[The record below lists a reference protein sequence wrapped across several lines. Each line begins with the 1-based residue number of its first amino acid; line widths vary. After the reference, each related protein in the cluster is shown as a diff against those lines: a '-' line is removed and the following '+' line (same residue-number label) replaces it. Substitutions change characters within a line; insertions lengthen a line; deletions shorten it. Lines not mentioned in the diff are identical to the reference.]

1 MKREMGDG
9 TRTPQEWLDILR
21 RVMEENRVEKLTEG
35 IWSQEIRAE
44 VPAYRG
50 IRGETSQIEAIF
62 SASVIGRSVHSKG
75 LLRLAD

>member
-44 VPAYRG
+44 AMK
-50 IRGETSQIEAIF
+50 
-62 SASVIGRSVHSKG
+62 SVRANFWIKVSY
-75 LLRLAD
+75 